1 MKLLTILALL
11 VVSMSCNAQTIKEI
25 FQALP
30 DTILPSLSKND
41 RLDLIDLIENKM
53 ENEVTNQLRG
63 RSRMTLLTANLTKV
77 QLSELA
83 EVQMCRLSTP
93 NSYLICLIHSVKTE
107 TWDSNICFYNPNWTL
122 NSTVTS
128 IHSTLLS
135 HTSNFSFVHLNFI
148 NETTL
153 QLNTE
158 TPSLTT
164 LPIEA
169 SALKEGREDGHGQ
182 GGAVTFHWD
191 TNQARFLPSIP

>member
-11 VVSMSCNAQTIKEI
+11 VVSISCNAQTIKEI

-107 TWDSNICFYNPNWTL
+107 AWDSNIRFYNPDWTL

-169 SALKEGREDGHGQ
+169 SALKEGREDKHGQ
-182 GGAVTFHWD
+182 GGAVTFRWD